1 MHVTGSIPVLV
12 TKNTIMTSEQIFKI
26 EFDKL
31 KADIGNEYERLGMR
45 ATGDFK
51 EGLEVQVAPET
62 GKLLGL
68 PYALQL
74 DEGRK
79 PTSSGGDGKLLKK
92 IKKWIVDKGIVNNIK
107 GDISVSSLAFLI
119 TRKIHR
125 EGWKREGH
133 GGVNLISNVVTDKR
147 MQDIINKIG
156 NAMTLSF
163 VSKLEK
169 EFKTVGI

>member
-1 MHVTGSIPVLV
+1 
-12 TKNTIMTSEQIFKI
+12 MTTEQIFQQ

-31 KADIGNEYERLGMR
+31 MADIGAEYERLGMR
-45 ATGDFK
+45 ASGDFK
-51 EGLEVQVAPET
+51 EGLEVQVTPES

-79 PTSSGGDGKLLKK
+79 PTSSGGDGELLRR
-92 IKKWIVDKGIVNNIK
+92 ITKWVVDKGVVNNIR
-107 GDISVSSLAFLI
+107 DNISVSSLVFLI

-125 EGWKREGH
+125 EGWKRQGF
-133 GGVNLISNVVTDKR
+133 GGVNLVSNIVTDKR
-147 MQDIINKIG
+147 MQDIIDKIG
-156 NAMTLSF
+156 QNMTLSF

-169 EFKTVGI
+169 EFKTIEI

>member
-1 MHVTGSIPVLV
+1 
-12 TKNTIMTSEQIFKI
+12 MTSEQVFKI

-31 KADIGNEYERLGMR
+31 KADIGAEYERLGMR
-45 ATGDFK
+45 ASGQFK
-51 EGLEVQVAPET
+51 EELEVQVTPTT
-62 GKLLGL
+62 GKILGL

-79 PTSSGGDGKLLKK
+79 PTTSGGDGKLLKA
-92 IKKWIVDKGIVNNIK
+92 IKKWVVDKGVVNNIK

-133 GGVNLISNVVTDKR
+133 GGVNLVSNIVTDKR
-147 MQDIINKIG
+147 MQDIIDKIG

-169 EFKTVGI
+169 EFKTIEI

>member
-1 MHVTGSIPVLV
+1 MHVAGSIPALV
-12 TKNTIMTSEQIFKI
+12 TKNTIMTTKQIFKI

-31 KADIGNEYERLGMR
+31 MKDIGNEYERLGMR

-51 EGLEVQVAPET
+51 EGLEVRVTSET

-74 DEGRK
+74 EEGRK
-79 PTSSGGDGKLLKK
+79 KGKRPPIEV
-92 IKKWIVDKGIVNNIK
+92 IKKWILDKGIVNNIK
-107 GDISVSSLAFLI
+107 GDISVSSLAFI
-119 TRKIHR
+119 IARKIGKQ
-125 EGWKREGH
+125 GWKREGF

-156 NAMTLSF
+156 QSLTLSF

-169 EFKTVGI
+169 EFKTVIA